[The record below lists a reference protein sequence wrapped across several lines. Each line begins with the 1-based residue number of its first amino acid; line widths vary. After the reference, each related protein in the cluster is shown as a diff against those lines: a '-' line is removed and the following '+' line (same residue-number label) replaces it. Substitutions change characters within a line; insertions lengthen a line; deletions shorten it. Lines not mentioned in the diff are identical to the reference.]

1 MKYFS
6 FGDYRLDTVKSEI
19 RFKETALDLEPQV
32 YCILELLITRHGDVV
47 SRDDIIATVW
57 DGRVVYNNVID
68 NRIRAARAAI
78 GDTGKDQR
86 YIKTYP
92 NRGYKFIGK
101 VVTSNEDTPSS
112 ETKNLSADKFQDT
125 ATHPNAAKRPA
136 PSLWS
141 KPGLRVAGVIL
152 SGLLGLYAA
161 THLLQA
167 SSKGNTVN
175 IEAVDDTDAY
185 KLAMTDSSNSLPR
198 VAILPFDTIGDRS
211 AYGFL
216 PDVLEG
222 KFNQTIIAIDG
233 ITVVSLSSRV
243 ELQNDLK
250 DYKTLRETFNIDYV
264 INSNLSP
271 YGEAYKL
278 NVSLIRTEDGKVFT
292 NEIHDIKTS
301 DEADMKDLPAVIASK
316 VTLMTANQLGLS
328 VEDLPPS
335 WEDYEFFAKIKQA
348 EEIYEN
354 GDYESIKKATEL
366 MREAIQEEPSYVPAY
381 STLINML
388 SWKSSFFLD
397 DYEVLFKE
405 QEELGRKMREISPE
419 APETLMINAI
429 LSYIDDG
436 VSKAELGEYI
446 EDDPVS
452 VAKYILKK
460 DPDNQLAMI
469 TLAWSSEFEKEQ
481 AETIKAYE
489 DLIRLLPTE
498 PWVMSDY
505 SQALFCND
513 EINKARMSLDRASR
527 WHSGHRDVLLAEI
540 KKAQALGDYKNAL
553 TKSKELLNQG
563 YINDPEA
570 VTLSAVFFDL
580 GYPDLM
586 LPHIRFPATKANV
599 HAMMGDKEMAIKEAN
614 VIEKFYRSVL
624 ARIIAEQ
631 DYFPE
636 DYSVYPTYSRVGEPD
651 GVTKANACKLNDLMR
666 DTYVLKKIGSDKFD
680 RLLPLLTEYFKDRKP
695 QNFETQQQYISLM
708 GLHVLQGNK
717 DKAIDVMDIAM
728 ERGFHFIGSFKEPHL
743 RDLTNYPGFS
753 ERIEKMQKSADEIMK
768 QYYSN

>member
-1 MKYFS
+1 
-6 FGDYRLDTVKSEI
+6 
-19 RFKETALDLEPQV
+19 
-32 YCILELLITRHGDVV
+32 
-47 SRDDIIATVW
+47 
-57 DGRVVYNNVID
+57 
-68 NRIRAARAAI
+68 
-78 GDTGKDQR
+78 
-86 YIKTYP
+86 
-92 NRGYKFIGK
+92 
-101 VVTSNEDTPSS
+101 
-112 ETKNLSADKFQDT
+112 
-125 ATHPNAAKRPA
+125 
-136 PSLWS
+136 
-141 KPGLRVAGVIL
+141 
-152 SGLLGLYAA
+152 
-161 THLLQA
+161 
-167 SSKGNTVN
+167 
-175 IEAVDDTDAY
+175 
-185 KLAMTDSSNSLPR
+185 
-198 VAILPFDTIGDRS
+198 
-211 AYGFL
+211 
-216 PDVLEG
+216 
-222 KFNQTIIAIDG
+222 
-233 ITVVSLSSRV
+233 
-243 ELQNDLK
+243 
-250 DYKTLRETFNIDYV
+250 
-264 INSNLSP
+264 
-271 YGEAYKL
+271 
-278 NVSLIRTEDGKVFT
+278 
-292 NEIHDIKTS
+292 
-301 DEADMKDLPAVIASK
+301 MKDLPAVIASK

-405 QEELGRKMREISPE
+405 QEELARKMREISPE

-460 DPDNQLAMI
+460 DP
-469 TLAWSSEFEKEQ
+469 
-481 AETIKAYE
+481 
-489 DLIRLLPTE
+489 
-498 PWVMSDY
+498 
-505 SQALFCND
+505 
-513 EINKARMSLDRASR
+513 
-527 WHSGHRDVLLAEI
+527 AEI
-540 KKAQALGDYKNAL
+540 KKAQALGDYKDAL

-636 DYSVYPTYSRVGEPD
+636 DYSVYPR
-651 GVTKANACKLNDLMR
+651 
-666 DTYVLKKIGSDKFD
+666 
-680 RLLPLLTEYFKDRKP
+680 
-695 QNFETQQQYISLM
+695 Q
-708 GLHVLQGNK
+708 
-717 DKAIDVMDIAM
+717 
-728 ERGFHFIGSFKEPHL
+728 
-743 RDLTNYPGFS
+743 
-753 ERIEKMQKSADEIMK
+753 
-768 QYYSN
+768 

>member
-1 MKYFS
+1 M
-6 FGDYRLDTVKSEI
+6 
-19 RFKETALDLEPQV
+19 
-32 YCILELLITRHGDVV
+32 RHGDIV
-47 SRDDIIATVW
+47 SRGDIIATVW

-78 GDTGKDQR
+78 GDTGKEQH

-92 NRGYKFIGK
+92 NRGYKFIAK
-101 VVTSNEDTPSS
+101 VVTSNEARSSS
-112 ETKNLSADKFQDT
+112 EVKNSNANKFQDT
-125 ATHPNAAKRPA
+125 AANTDTAKRLA
-136 PSLWS
+136 YSLLS
-141 KPGLRVAGVIL
+141 RPRLQIAGVIV
-152 SGLLGLYAA
+152 SGLLGFYVAS
-161 THLLQA
+161 HFLQA
-167 SSKGNTVN
+167 TNADDSIS

-185 KLAMTDSSNSLPR
+185 KLAMSDNSNSLPR
-198 VAILPFDTIGDRS
+198 IAVLPLETIGDKS

-233 ITVVSLSSRV
+233 ITVVSLSAGV
-243 ELQNDLK
+243 DIQNDLK
-250 DYKTLRETFNIDYV
+250 DYKTLRDTFNLDYA
-264 INSNLSP
+264 ITSNLSP
-271 YGEAYKL
+271 YGEAYRL
-278 NVSLIRTEDGKVFT
+278 TVNFIRTEDGKILSSQT
-292 NEIHDIKTS
+292 HDVKALN
-301 DEADMKDLPAVIASK
+301 DEDMKDLPTVIASK
-316 VTLMTANQLGLS
+316 VTLMMANQLSLS

-335 WEDYEFFAKIKQA
+335 WEDYVFFAKIKKA
-348 EEIYEN
+348 EEIYGS

-366 MREAIQEEPSYVPAY
+366 MREAIQEEPDYVPAY

-397 DYEVLFKE
+397 DYEILFKE
-405 QEELGRKMREISPE
+405 QEELGWKMREISPE

-436 VSKAELGEYI
+436 VSKTELGEYI
-446 EDDPVS
+446 EDDPIS

-469 TLAWSSEFEKEQ
+469 TLAWSSEFAREQ

-513 EINKARMSLDRASR
+513 EITKASMSLDRASR
-527 WHSGHRDVLLAEI
+527 WHSGHRDILLAEI
-540 KKAQALGDYKNAL
+540 KKAQLLGNYATAL
-553 TKSKELLNQG
+553 TKSKILLDQG

-570 VTLSAVFFDL
+570 VTLSALFFDL

-586 LPHIRFPATKANV
+586 LPHIRFPATKAHV
-599 HAMMGDKEMAIKEAN
+599 YAMMGDKEMAIKEAN
-614 VIEKFYRSVL
+614 VIEKFYRSVT

-651 GVTKANACKLNDLMR
+651 GVTKANACKLNNLMR
-666 DTYVLKKIGSDKFD
+666 DTYVLKKIGSDKFE
-680 RLLPLLTEYFKDRKP
+680 RLLPLLTDYFQDKNP
-695 QNFETQQQYISLM
+695 QNLETQQQYITLM
-708 GLHVLQGNK
+708 GLYALQGNK

-753 ERIEKMQKSADEIMK
+753 ERIEKMQISADGIME

>member
-1 MKYFS
+1 MRQKKACN
-6 FGDYRLDTVKSEI
+6 RA
-19 RFKETALDLEPQV
+19 RFAKTKPQV

-101 VVTSNEDTPSS
+101 VVTSNEDAPSS

-125 ATHPNAAKRPA
+125 ATHPNTAKRPA
-136 PSLWS
+136 PSL
-141 KPGLRVAGVIL
+141 
-152 SGLLGLYAA
+152 
-161 THLLQA
+161 
-167 SSKGNTVN
+167 
-175 IEAVDDTDAY
+175 
-185 KLAMTDSSNSLPR
+185 
-198 VAILPFDTIGDRS
+198 
-211 AYGFL
+211 
-216 PDVLEG
+216 
-222 KFNQTIIAIDG
+222 NQTIIAIDG

-250 DYKTLRETFNIDYV
+250 DYKTLRDTFNIDYV
-264 INSNLSP
+264 ITSNLSP

-405 QEELGRKMREISPE
+405 QEELARKMREISPE

-452 VAKYILKK
+452 VAKYILK
-460 DPDNQLAMI
+460 
-469 TLAWSSEFEKEQ
+469 TSEFEREQ
-481 AETIKAYE
+481 AETIKAYEDLIRLLPKAETIKAYE

-540 KKAQALGDYKNAL
+540 KKAQALGDYKDAL

-614 VIEKFYRSVL
+614 
-624 ARIIAEQ
+624 
-631 DYFPE
+631 
-636 DYSVYPTYSRVGEPD
+636 
-651 GVTKANACKLNDLMR
+651 ANLFEGRRTRRR
-666 DTYVLKKIGSDKFD
+666 D
-680 RLLPLLTEYFKDRKP
+680 
-695 QNFETQQQYISLM
+695 
-708 GLHVLQGNK
+708 
-717 DKAIDVMDIAM
+717 
-728 ERGFHFIGSFKEPHL
+728 
-743 RDLTNYPGFS
+743 
-753 ERIEKMQKSADEIMK
+753 
-768 QYYSN
+768 

>member
-6 FGDYRLDTVKSEI
+6 FGDYRLDTLKSEI
-19 RFKETALDLEPQV
+19 RFKGTALDLEPQV
-32 YCILELLITRHGDVV
+32 FCILELLITRHGEIV

-78 GDTGKDQR
+78 GDTGKEQH

-92 NRGYKFIGK
+92 NRGYKFIAK
-101 VVTSNEDTPSS
+101 VVTSNEAPSSS
-112 ETKNLSADKFQDT
+112 ETNNSNANKLQDT
-125 ATHPNAAKRPA
+125 AADTDTAKRLA
-136 PSLWS
+136 YSLLS
-141 KPGLRVAGVIL
+141 RSGLQIAGVIL
-152 SGLLGLYAA
+152 SGLLGLYVAS
-161 THLLQA
+161 HLLQA
-167 SSKGNTVN
+167 TNADDSIS

-185 KLAMTDSSNSLPR
+185 KLAMSDNSNSLPR
-198 VAILPFDTIGDRS
+198 VAVLPFETIGNKS

-233 ITVVSLSSRV
+233 ITVVSLSAGV
-243 ELQNDLK
+243 DIQNDLK
-250 DYKTLRETFNIDYV
+250 DYKTLRDTFNLDYA
-264 INSNLSP
+264 IASNLSP
-271 YGEAYKL
+271 YGEAYRL
-278 NVSLIRTEDGKVFT
+278 TVNFIRTEDGKILSSQT
-292 NEIHDIKTS
+292 HDIKALN
-301 DEADMKDLPAVIASK
+301 DEDMKDLPAVIASK
-316 VTLMTANQLGLS
+316 ITLMTANQLSLS

-335 WEDYEFFAKIKQA
+335 WEDYGFFTKIKKA
-348 EEIYEN
+348 EEIFGN

-366 MREAIQEEPSYVPAY
+366 MREAIQVEPDYVPAY

-397 DYEVLFKE
+397 DYEILFKE

-419 APETLMINAI
+419 APETLMVNAI

-436 VSKAELGEYI
+436 VSKTELGEYI

-469 TLAWSSEFEKEQ
+469 TLAWTSEFEREQ

-513 EINKARMSLDRASR
+513 EIIKARMSLDRASR
-527 WHSGHRDVLLAEI
+527 WHSGHRDVLHAEI
-540 KKAQALGDYKNAL
+540 KKAQLLGNYATAL
-553 TKSKELLNQG
+553 TKSKILLDQG

-570 VTLSAVFFDL
+570 VTLSALFFDL

-586 LPHIRFPATKANV
+586 LPHIRFPATKAHV

-614 VIEKFYRSVL
+614 VIEKFYRSVT

-651 GVTKANACKLNDLMR
+651 GVTKANACQLNNLMR
-666 DTYVLKKIGSDKFD
+666 DTYVLKKIGSEKFE
-680 RLLPLLTEYFKDRKP
+680 RLLPLLTEYFQDRNP
-695 QNFETQQQYISLM
+695 QNLETQQQYITLM
-708 GLHVLQGNK
+708 GLYALQGNK